1 MNIPRNDW
9 PSALC
14 QLNAVE
20 IIQVAAILTREIEV
34 RDIVLPQAGLGLLSL
49 TDGAFNEPF
58 YLGEIP
64 VARADVV
71 LKTAD
76 GHEVRGGTV
85 LVDDRAQLARS
96 IAILD
101 AVISGKLPDH
111 EQAESLVERGNQLRI
126 QKINERRQILAA
138 TRVDFSLLGQEDDE
152 DAE

>member
-9 PSALC
+9 PRALC
-14 QLNAVE
+14 QLGAAE
-20 IIQVAAILTREIEV
+20 IKQLAATLS
-34 RDIVLPQAGLGLLSL
+34 RDIEIRDVVLPQAGLGLLSL
-49 TDGAFNEPF
+49 TDGAFHEPF

-64 VARADVV
+64 VARAEVI

-76 GHEVRGGTV
+76 GREVQGGTV

-101 AVISGKLPDH
+101 AVLSGKLPGY
-111 EQAESLVERGNQLRI
+111 EQAASLVEQGNQLRI
-126 QKINERRQILAA
+126 QKMSERRQMLAA
-138 TRVDFSLLGQEDDE
+138 TRVDFSLLEQEDDE

>member
-20 IIQVAAILTREIEV
+20 IKQVAATLSRDIEV
-34 RDIVLPQAGLGLLSL
+34 RDVILPQAGLGLLSL
-49 TDGAFNEPF
+49 TDGAFHEPF

-64 VARADVV
+64 MARAEVI

-76 GHEVRGGTV
+76 GREVQGGTV
-85 LVDDRAQLARS
+85 LVDDRVQLARS

-101 AVISGKLPDH
+101 AVLSGKLPGY
-111 EQAESLVERGNQLRI
+111 EQAASLVERGNQLRM
-126 QKINERRQILAA
+126 QKMIERRQILAA
-138 TRVDFSLLGQEDDE
+138 TRVDFSLLEQEDDE
-152 DAE
+152 YGE